1 MEREKGPDF
10 AFLDIGSR
18 LGGGYPGLAALL
30 QGLQGLLA
38 VHATSRAEGE
48 REAGEERGWGGR
60 GEGLAASASR
70 GLPSLG
76 AGRAGPRKPLK
87 PMFFLTFIL
96 TFG

>member
-48 REAGEERGWGGR
+48 EERGWGGR
-60 GEGLAASASR
+60 VEGLAASASR